1 MSDKVERNRDVRRGQ
16 RYLTSA
22 NEIGASD
29 KDKSI
34 RRSQT
39 KSKCRMRSEIW
50 IVVRNQLSK
59 DWEVLLGKGF
69 MDLGTTGG
77 KLKG

>member
-1 MSDKVERNRDVRRGQ
+1 MSDKVERSQDVRQGQ
-16 RYLTSA
+16 NYLTNA

-34 RRSQT
+34 GQSRT
-39 KSKCRMRSEIW
+39 KSKCWMMLEIW
-50 IVVRNQLSK
+50 IVEQNQLSK

-69 MDLGTTGG
+69 KDLGTTGW